1 MSYQCFFFKFSD
13 ENKNGRQS
21 DIDDKIKIKTVSDS
35 PEIRNLDE
43 GAGGGGGSASESDD
57 GTTNSSTEAGSS
69 YKTASASTGTSASA
83 TNNLN
88 DCKKLSNNCTSC
100 CAKK

>member
-1 MSYQCFFFKFSD
+1 MSYQCFYFSNFSD
-13 ENKNGRQS
+13 ENGRQS
-21 DIDDKIKIKTVSDS
+21 DIDESKIKIKTVSDS

-43 GAGGGGGSASESDD
+43 GGGSASESDD

-69 YKTASASTGTSASA
+69 YKTASASTGTPAST